1 QDDIHFQA
9 AFDFYDDRLAHN
21 FLEAALFDLH
31 LVAAGQN
38 VHEGII
44 TGCVSLHVVLF
55 RGIQIRKC
63 DGRIGNGSAAAIR
76 NRSRD
81 GSIHV
86 LAPPWRGDERQKRHR
101 QQRCE
106 YKLSQIWHFL
116 PPTQKLSKVRNR
128 RRADAPAAAATSLI
142 VMSRFTLTCLKV
154 SWSPLG
160 QYTSMSAAV
169 EFPKPKCKRGSLQE

>member
-1 QDDIHFQA
+1 MIRRPPISTVFPYA
-9 AFDFYDDRLAHN
+9 T
-21 FLEAALFDLH
+21 LFR
-31 LVAAGQN
+31 
-38 VHEGII
+38 
-44 TGCVSLHVVLF
+44 SLF

-128 RRADAPAAAATSLI
+128 RRADAPAADATCYGD
-142 VMSRFTLTCLKV
+142 T
-154 SWSPLG
+154 
-160 QYTSMSAAV
+160 
-169 EFPKPKCKRGSLQE
+169 